1 MKNIIKNTPLEHCY
15 RLSTKYNCNIFLKR
29 EDLQSVRSFK
39 IRGAY
44 NKIIKNYN
52 NTTEFVTA
60 SAGNHAQ
67 GVAYTCNKLNLKC
80 NIFIPENTP
89 LQKISR
95 IRYFGD
101 NNCNLV
107 IKGNDFNEA
116 LNLSYEYCDDKSKIF
131 VHPYDDIDVIKG
143 QGTIATEIL
152 KELNPDIIMAS
163 VGGGGLISGLITKLN
178 NYKQSSKN
186 SVSVGT
192 NVLDCDIYGVEPEG
206 AASMYESIKN
216 NKIVKLDNIDTFVD
230 GASVKKVGKLTFEI
244 AKKANG
250 IFKISNDELC
260 NEMVNLYQNE
270 GIITEPAGAL
280 SICGLSQLDKDYI
293 KDKNVVC
300 IVSGGNNDLM
310 RYPEIVENSL
320 RYQKL
325 KHYFIIKFKQIPG
338 QLRTYVRKVL
348 TCNSDITRFEYIK
361 KNNRDS
367 GSVLIGIELNKPEEI
382 EIIKQNMLNHD
393 FDFIKLSD
401 NDLMYNYLI

>member
-1 MKNIIKNTPLEHCY
+1 MKNIIKNTPLEYCY
-15 RLSTKYNCNIFLKR
+15 RLSNKYNCNIFLKR
-29 EDLQSVRSFK
+29 EDLQTVRSFK

-67 GVAYTCNKLNLKC
+67 GVAYTCSKLNLKC

-95 IRYFGD
+95 IKYFGD

-107 IKGNDFNEA
+107 IKGNDFNES
-116 LNLSYEYCDDKSKIF
+116 LNLSHKYCDEKNGIF
-131 VHPYDDIDVIKG
+131 VHPYDDIDVIEG

-152 KELNPDIIMAS
+152 NEIKPDIVMAGI
-163 VGGGGLISGLITKLN
+163 GGGGLISGLITN
-178 NYKQSSKN
+178 WRISESS
-186 SVSVGT
+186 S
-192 NVLDCDIYGVEPEG
+192 DCDIYGVEPEG

-216 NKIVKLDNIDTFVD
+216 NKIIRLDKIDTFVD
-230 GASVKKVGKLTFEI
+230 GASVREVGKLTFEI
-244 AKKANG
+244 AKKAKK
-250 IFKISNDELC
+250 IFKISNGELC
-260 NEMVNLYQNE
+260 NEMINLYQNE

-280 SICGLSQLDKDYI
+280 SICGLSQLDKNYI
-293 KDKNVVC
+293 KDKNIVC

-338 QLRTYVRKVL
+338 QLRNYVKEVL

-393 FDFIKLSD
+393 FDFIELSD
-401 NDLMYNYLI
+401 NDLLYNYLI